1 MDKKTVILDGFC
13 ELFNRAGT
21 TSVSDIAKKAGI
33 AKGRLYYDFR
43 SKEEMLGALVVR
55 EYEDIIKACNEL
67 VEQSTCYA
75 TF

>member
-1 MDKKTVILDGFC
+1 MGFVSFLIGRGLPPSVILQ
-13 ELFNRAGT
+13 
-21 TSVSDIAKKAGI
+21 KAGI